1 MPDTYTPTKEEIKQ
15 FMNKYGEDFQHVND
29 TFFREEEPYVD
40 GIYVDLACLKDT
52 RMGLMLALCQS
63 PETKPLQKY
72 LASNL
77 RAYNNRH
84 SRSFM
89 KEAYPKFPYSEADL
103 IRVYSELYK
112 KQDATDLVFNHSPDT
127 SLFLFLM
134 PYISICNQKRE
145 MHSRYDKVKLLI
157 NVWPLQ
163 LTPLVKVYGQVL
175 GDYFLNKLE
184 INMVSIDP
192 KTLNRYLILS
202 NQTFF
207 FDSFYTL
214 TDESSSLYLPM
225 FKDSLFFNHT
235 VYAPYEVDDKIYQQW
250 LAEGTDLSDES
261 QFVLRFEPTQCYLNL
276 CCKFS
281 YMAFDIPVHEE
292 DTDDKDDKSKIDEA
306 KEYERQVKENSEKQK
321 IKRHTPER
329 AREMLN
335 TVKPVKKNP
344 FAKIYTPG
352 KPNGS

>member
-1 MPDTYTPTKEEIKQ
+1 MKFKTLWKGAVLVT
-15 FMNKYGEDFQHVND
+15 
-29 TFFREEEPYVD
+29 
-40 GIYVDLACLKDT
+40 ASA
-52 RMGLMLALCQS
+52 ALI
-63 PETKPLQKY
+63 
-72 LASNL
+72 A
-77 RAYNNRH
+77 A
-84 SRSFM
+84 
-89 KEAYPKFPYSEADL
+89 
-103 IRVYSELYK
+103 
-112 KQDATDLVFNHSPDT
+112 
-127 SLFLFLM
+127 
-134 PYISICNQKRE
+134 ISILGIVFFVFSSSVD
-145 MHSRYDKVKLLI
+145 SR
-157 NVWPLQ
+157 NW
-163 LTPLVKVYGQVL
+163 G
-175 GDYFLNKLE
+175 
-184 INMVSIDP
+184 VSIHEIS
-192 KTLNRYLILS
+192 NALIWDGES
-202 NQTFF
+202 
-207 FDSFYTL
+207 YTL

-292 DTDDKDDKSKIDEA
+292 DTDDKEDESKIDEA